1 MKVLK
6 NIIQHFFK
14 AKASNNLLIKSLNNN
29 TDIPLTLPPKYQSV
43 TTYKYLVASK
53 FSKIEP
59 EILAKVVLI
68 LTSKEAQLLRAD
80 NFGSIPTFDF
90 TKKDSD
96 LQNYCNKN
104 QIICNAMEKMK
115 KIYLRDIFKS
125 DTMVPFFEIECL
137 VPVRIKNYV
146 LNNNYEYIKAT
157 FVNMNEFIT
166 DHLGL
171 YGVLSMILI
180 ILTILFFVFIIF
192 MTYKLRNHPYI
203 KVISPIFCIL
213 ILIGCILNLIKTMK
227 YVPPYSEMKIKVF
240 LMIGTIGTNLIYI
253 PMFGVTYR
261 IFLIFNNQSLK
272 SSSISNKRLLIG
284 VISIMSI
291 SVIYNLIIVLI
302 KRFYYVSIGDVNN
315 PRIPLGRYED
325 YYPLNQ
331 IYQGYLMFIVC
342 IIYYILFKFN
352 HLYLIIYILLIC
364 YY

>member
-43 TTYKYLVASK
+43 TTYNYLVASK

-80 NFGSIPTFDF
+80 SFGSIPTFDF

-146 LNNNYEYIKAT
+146 LTNDYEYIKAT

-171 YGVLSMILI
+171 YGVLSMTLI
-180 ILTILFFVFIIF
+180 ILTILFFIFIIF

-284 VISIMSI
+284 VFSIMSI
-291 SVIYNLIIVLI
+291 SVIYNLIIVLT
-302 KRFYYVSIGDVNN
+302 KRFYYDSVGDVKDI
-315 PRIPLGRYED
+315 RIPIGQYED
-325 YYPLNQ
+325 YSSLNQ

-342 IIYYILFKFN
+342 N
-352 HLYLIIYILLIC
+352 IIYIYI
-364 YY
+364 YI